1 MTFTPPPAP
10 GRPRPGRTL
19 SLALLVLVAPAL
31 SGCDSLVGAGDPGP
45 QPPTPITELPRA
57 LSAAE
62 VQVIQAGNSFG
73 FDLLRRLADEKPDR
87 TVFVSPLSA
96 SMALGMALNG
106 ADGATFD
113 GMREALHLEGLD
125 EEGINAG
132 YRDLLDLL
140 EGLDPEVELGVAN
153 AVWHRTGIQVLD
165 DYRTRVQDAFDARIE
180 GLDFSDPGAA
190 ARINGWVRDATNG
203 RIDEMVTPP
212 IPGNMVAYLLN
223 AVYFKGGWTEPFD
236 PDLTRSARFRLA
248 DGNTAPIDLMM
259 RDDTIRHR
267 VAGNWAAADLP
278 YAGGA
283 FAMTVVVPAEGVSLD
298 QLLNELT
305 PEWWGELVEGLGTSR
320 ALVSLPRFELEWE
333 GTLNDVLEGMGMA
346 AAFDPGQANFS
357 RMFQGGGVWIDEVKQ
372 KSFLRVDE
380 EGTEAAAATSV
391 SMPSSMPPEIRAD
404 RPFLLAIRERLTG
417 SILFVGAIREAPA
430 PAS

>member
-1 MTFTPPPAP
+1 MTPSSA
-10 GRPRPGRTL
+10 RASRARRPGRTAVL
-19 SLALLVLVAPAL
+19 TPLFVLAFVLG
-31 SGCDSLVGAGDPGP
+31 GCDSIVGSGDPGP
-45 QPPTPITELPRA
+45 QPPTPITELPRP

-62 VQVIQAGNSFG
+62 AQVIQAGNSFG
-73 FDLLRRLADEKPDR
+73 FDLLRRLADERRDS

-96 SMALGMALNG
+96 SMALGLALNG
-106 ADGATFD
+106 ANGGTFD
-113 GMREALHLEGLD
+113 GMRAALQLEGLD
-125 EEGINAG
+125 QEGINTA

-140 EGLDPEVELGVAN
+140 DGLDPEVELGVAN

-165 DYRTRVQDAFDARIE
+165 DYRARVEDSFGARVE
-180 GLDFSDPGAA
+180 ALDFSDPAAA

-236 PDLTRSARFRLA
+236 PDLTRPARFQLA
-248 DGNTAPIDLMM
+248 DGSTAPIDLMM
-259 RDDTIRHR
+259 RDDTIRHQ
-267 VAGNWAAADLP
+267 VTGSWAAADLP

-283 FAMTVVVPAEGVSLD
+283 FAMTVVVPAEGVHLD
-298 QLLNELT
+298 DVLAELT
-305 PEWWGELVEGLGTSR
+305 AEWWTEMVDGLGTSR

-333 GTLNDVLEGMGMA
+333 GTLNDALGEMGMA
-346 AAFDPGQANFS
+346 DAFDPGRADFS

-404 RPFLLAIRERLTG
+404 RPFLLAIRERLSG
-417 SILFVGAIREAPA
+417 SILFVGAIREAP
-430 PAS
+430 PSIP